1 MGLIDGIR
9 EVLGG
14 NVRPNPLDAIPEAK
28 NDPVH
33 VRVRGLQKHYGD
45 HHVLKNITFDVY
57 RGKTNM
63 IIGPSGSGKTVMMRQ
78 LVRLEEPDEGEIL
91 VNGVDIA
98 HLSGLDLN
106 AMRSSFGM
114 VFQQSALFDSMSVFE
129 NVAFPLREHTKLT
142 NKEISDRV
150 MDRLTSLGIGHAHKK
165 MPSELSGGMQ
175 RRVAVARALIHETE
189 IIIYDEPTTGLDPVT
204 TCTVDELIQ
213 EAQEKFGVTSVVISH
228 DMASV
233 FRIADRITFLNF
245 GEQVASGDPRDLL
258 ENLPEH
264 LATYIKASGVS
275 EDILRGRRR

>member
-1 MGLIDGIR
+1 MDLRERLRGIFDGKAR
-9 EVLGG
+9 A
-14 NVRPNPLDAIPEAK
+14 NPLDANPDAK
-28 NDPVH
+28 HDPIH
-33 VRVRGLQKHYGD
+33 VRVRGLQKYYGTN
-45 HHVLKNITFDVY
+45 HILKNINFDVY

-78 LVRLEEPDEGEIL
+78 LVRLESPDEGQIL
-91 VNGVDIA
+91 VNDVDIA
-98 HLSGLDLN
+98 PLQGLDLN

-142 NKEISDRV
+142 AKQITERV
-150 MDRLTSLGIGHAHKK
+150 MDRLESLGIGHAHKK

-175 RRVAVARALIHETE
+175 RRVAVARALIHKTE

-264 LATYIKASGVS
+264 LANYIKASGVS